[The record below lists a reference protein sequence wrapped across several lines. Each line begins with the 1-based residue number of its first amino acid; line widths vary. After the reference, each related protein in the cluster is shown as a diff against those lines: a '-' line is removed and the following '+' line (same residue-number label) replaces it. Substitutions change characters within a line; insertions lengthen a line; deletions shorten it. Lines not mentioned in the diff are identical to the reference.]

1 MARTGQKEKGEG
13 GHDSGGNSDR
23 LAELFSR
30 PVFLSLTIGIPFCTF
45 KLLFGLTAFRV
56 GASLPNGFLIVTGLA
71 IAAWAL
77 ADLIMNAGRALFD
90 LVRRE
95 ARFEYCTIA
104 QVGAFFGVPSVFL
117 ALDTL
122 VTFLIISAMLW
133 SGWIALLSPVEAW
146 FWYAATTLNLV
157 SLSLVLLHA
166 EIRRAGARGADPRE
180 QPAPRGPVRFSQ

>member
-1 MARTGQKEKGEG
+1 MARTGQEEKGER
-13 GHDSGGNSDR
+13 GHDAGKDSDY

-45 KLLFGLTAFRV
+45 KLLFGITAFRV
-56 GASLPNGFLIVTGLA
+56 GALLPDGFLLVAGLA
-71 IAAWAL
+71 VAAWAL
-77 ADLIMNAGRALFD
+77 ADIAMNAGRALFD
-90 LVRRE
+90 LVHRE

-133 SGWIALLSPVEAW
+133 SGWIALLSPVEVW
-146 FWYAATTLNLV
+146 SWYAATTLNLI

-166 EIRRAGARGADPRE
+166 EIRRARARVGKPR
-180 QPAPRGPVRFSQ
+180 